1 MILNRVTRRLL
12 DVKAI
17 TILQLT
23 HPQQCLFTSEI
34 ITRLLPITQI
44 TLSPKPGNYLEI
56 CERVVH
62 VNTHQALLSP
72 DYQQTDTPNARVAV
86 KVNSYTTLQLI
97 KSVIITEQIY
107 SSQVY
112 FRDLGSYRFRT
123 ATDTHHNRE
132 NIYIKVRSCVN
143 PEASVLLKSLKE
155 TPTCDYTRLL
165 NE

>member
-1 MILNRVTRRLL
+1 M
-12 DVKAI
+12 
-17 TILQLT
+17 
-23 HPQQCLFTSEI
+23 
-34 ITRLLPITQI
+34 
-44 TLSPKPGNYLEI
+44 
-56 CERVVH
+56 
-62 VNTHQALLSP
+62 NTHQALLSP

-86 KVNSYTTLQLI
+86 KVNSYTALQLI
-97 KSVIITEQIY
+97 KSVTITEQIC

-143 PEASVLLKSLKE
+143 AEASVLLKSLKE

-165 NE
+165 NLNVQPNKELINNVFLHFSDRLHLQFNIHTLYELLLKLLPFEHLNNVSFNTSFDLAL